1 MPRVEPGSRT
11 FFVNTSAIFTSS
23 RLQRWRTGDPIRP
36 ACLGGVTGR
45 NPATGGGGRVPARRS
60 GTRCSPGAP
69 QACGPPSSGGS
80 AGRRCGG
87 WPPRSRAHRPG
98 VSRFGFS
105 CLVPR
110 DVLLG
115 SLARGQFHDL
125 YERGVPW
132 RRGPGLPLSAL
143 GGLRPTP
150 DRPVVGALGRCGWKV
165 VRQVDHPRA
174 CRKMIVYIS
183 VSVMN

>member
-1 MPRVEPGSRT
+1 MGESQLVDPEPGAAPVRRKP
-11 FFVNTSAIFTSS
+11 VGRHPVAG
-23 RLQRWRTGDPIRP
+23 LPD
-36 ACLGGVTGR
+36 GGVV
-45 NPATGGGGRVPARRS
+45 GGLLDLGPIALG
-60 GTRCSPGAP
+60 CPGL
-69 QACGPPSSGGS
+69 
-80 AGRRCGG
+80 
-87 WPPRSRAHRPG
+87 
-98 VSRFGFS
+98 VSHVL
-105 CLVPR
+105 CPCEI
-110 DVLLG
+110 LLG
-115 SLARGQFHDL
+115 SLAREQFHDL